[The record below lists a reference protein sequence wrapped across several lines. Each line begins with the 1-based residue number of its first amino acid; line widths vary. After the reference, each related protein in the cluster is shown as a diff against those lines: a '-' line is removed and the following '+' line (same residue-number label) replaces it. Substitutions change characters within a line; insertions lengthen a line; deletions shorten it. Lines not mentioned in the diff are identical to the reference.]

1 MPRNGSVSRRR
12 RIPLA
17 LLAISLALAVG
28 AVAAPMSSA
37 RGLKLGFGDAGT
49 FQSPDPS
56 VRSTWFNRAAAEGAK
71 VVRISVFWRAVAQS
85 KPAHPANPADPAYD
99 FSAVD
104 ASVRA
109 AHARHLDVMFTVE
122 DAPDWA
128 EGKNRPP
135 GDAVPP
141 GAWKPNP
148 NAFGRFAQALGKRY
162 SGHYD
167 GLPRVSQ
174 YEVWNEPNITK
185 FLAPQWQGK
194 HATSP
199 DLYRNLLNAFYKGV
213 KKSQHGAKVIAG
225 AMSPFGD
232 ARTDPLDP
240 SRPRLRP
247 LVFLRKLLCLKNNLK
262 PSKCPTKPH
271 FDILSQHPLNFNKP
285 PRYRPYNPNDVQVAT
300 FGKVKRTLRAAERAK
315 HVRPGGH
322 RPLWATEYIW
332 YTNPPNPT
340 GVSPMTQARWIEFG
354 FYLLWKEG
362 ASVVLN
368 YPLRDEP
375 RDPTQP
381 PGRWGTSGTFYYNGS
396 RKPSFQS
403 FRFPF
408 VGDRTSKKKVRIW
421 SKAPTS
427 GRLKI
432 QRAHGKGWRTV
443 KRVHVHRGEVVTP
456 TIRLRSKA
464 KLRGEVG
471 GTTSLVW
478 NQR

>member
-1 MPRNGSVSRRR
+1 MA
-12 RIPLA
+12 PLA
-17 LLAISLALAVG
+17 N
-28 AVAAPMSSA
+28 A
-37 RGLKLGFGDAGT
+37 RGLKLGFGDAVT
-49 FQSPDPS
+49 FQSSSPA
-56 VRSTWFNRAAAEGAK
+56 VRATWFSRAAAEGAK
-71 VVRISVFWRAVAQS
+71 VVRISVFWRALARTR
-85 KPAHPANPADPAYD
+85 PNDPTNPADPRYD
-99 FSAVD
+99 FSPLD

-109 AHARHLDVMFTVE
+109 AHAQHLQVMFTVN

-141 GAWKPNP
+141 GSWKPSP
-148 NAFGRFAQALGKRY
+148 KALGQFAQALGRRY
-162 SGHYD
+162 SGHYG
-167 GLPRVSQ
+167 GLPRVRY

-194 HATSP
+194 KAVSP
-199 DLYRNLLNAFYKGV
+199 DFYRRMLNSFYKGM
-213 KKSQHGAKVIAG
+213 KKAQSGAKVIGG

-232 ARTDPLDP
+232 TRTDPLDP
-240 SRPRLRP
+240 ARPRLRP
-247 LVFLRKLLCLKNNLK
+247 LVFLRKLLCLKRNLK
-262 PSKCPTKPH
+262 PSNCPTKPH

-285 PRYRPYNPNDVQVAT
+285 PRYRPFNSNDVQVAT
-300 FGKVKRTLRAAERAK
+300 FGKVKKTLRAAERAK
-315 HVRPGGH
+315 HVRPRHPRH

-381 PGRWGTSGTFYYNGS
+381 VSRWGTSGTFYYNGTK
-396 RKPSFQS
+396 KPSYQS

-408 VGDRTSKKKVRIW
+408 VSDRKSKKKVRVW
-421 SKAPTS
+421 SKAPDS
-427 GRLKI
+427 GRFAI

-443 KRVHVHRGEVVTP
+443 DSVRVHRGEVVTR
-456 TIRLRSKA
+456 TIKLRGKA
-464 KLRGEVG
+464 KLRGQIG
-471 GTTSLVW
+471 NTTSLVW
-478 NQR
+478 KQR